1 MLRPTRKQIAN
12 ASSNGSNSSI
22 YKLSNDGS
30 KSKPS
35 LVPIKAIGSLIIFV
49 FFSLY
54 GLVNKLSAKVID
66 MSNSNAIGGAGLR
79 IPTPQSDNKLLI
91 TNEPLT
97 SPTTG
102 ATLHIIFSTDCSTFQ
117 HWQSYLFFFSAF
129 KVSQPGYIT
138 RIASGCTDEQIEQE
152 SKWHEDHIQSMS
164 TRFRIHFTPHFSGV
178 KDENGEVKGD
188 YKYFNKPFG
197 LKHFLEESEFMGM
210 DEKGEMKNPDVVVIL
225 CDPDFLLLRPITD
238 DFSNE
243 RETIVSPRR
252 KKIFDAKPEKVV
264 THGSPFAQTYGLG
277 VQWRK
282 FNLDEI
288 AGEDSPAKDVGQSD
302 GQLFYPAGPPYIG
315 TAADM
320 QRIANKWSEF
330 APRVHKE
337 YPHLLAEM
345 CK

>member
-1 MLRPTRKQIAN
+1 
-12 ASSNGSNSSI
+12 
-22 YKLSNDGS
+22 
-30 KSKPS
+30 
-35 LVPIKAIGSLIIFV
+35 
-49 FFSLY
+49 
-54 GLVNKLSAKVID
+54 
-66 MSNSNAIGGAGLR
+66 
-79 IPTPQSDNKLLI
+79 
-91 TNEPLT
+91 
-97 SPTTG
+97 
-102 ATLHIIFSTDCSTFQ
+102 
-117 HWQSYLFFFSAF
+117 
-129 KVSQPGYIT
+129 
-138 RIASGCTDEQIEQE
+138 
-152 SKWHEDHIQSMS
+152 
-164 TRFRIHFTPHFSGV
+164 
-178 KDENGEVKGD
+178 
-188 YKYFNKPFG
+188 
-197 LKHFLEESEFMGM
+197 MGM
-210 DEKGEMKNPDVVVIL
+210 NEKGEMKNPDVVVIL

-282 FNLDEI
+282 FDLDEI
-288 AGEDSPAKDVGQSD
+288 AGEDSPAKDVNQSD

-345 CK
+345 CE